1 LILAVRDRKELESSV
16 KSAIKEIKIWKGLA
30 LKLIPSQGNVEEFAY
45 GLICGMVIGAFR
57 ERFVAKNGRQ
67 PDRVEMADLF
77 LIIRS
82 QMPAVRRAVLNEL
95 ESGH

>member
-16 KSAIKEIKIWKGLA
+16 KSAIREIKVWKDLA
-30 LKLIPSQGNVEEFAY
+30 RKLIPSQGNVEEFAY

-57 ERFVAKNGRQ
+57 ERFVAKNDRQ
-67 PDRVEMADLF
+67 PDRGEMADLF
-77 LIIRS
+77 LILRS

-95 ESGH
+95 ESGC

>member
-1 LILAVRDRKELESSV
+1 MILTTHDRKELESSV
-16 KSAIKEIKIWKGLA
+16 KSAIREIKVWTDLA
-30 LKLIPSQGNVEEFAY
+30 RKLIPSQGNVEEFAY
-45 GLICGMVIGAFR
+45 GLICGMVIGAFT

-67 PDRVEMADLF
+67 PDRDEIADLF

-95 ESGH
+95 EASQ

>member
-1 LILAVRDRKELESSV
+1 LILAVRDRKELESNV
-16 KSAIKEIKIWKGLA
+16 KSAIREIKVWKDLA
-30 LKLIPSQGNVEEFAY
+30 RKIIPSQGNVEEFAY

-67 PDRVEMADLF
+67 PDRDEMADLF

-82 QMPAVRRAVLNEL
+82 QMPAVRRAVLHEL

>member
-1 LILAVRDRKELESSV
+1 LIVAMHDRKELESSI
-16 KSAIKEIKIWKGLA
+16 KSAIREIKVWTNLA
-30 LKLIPSQGNVEEFAY
+30 RKLIPSQGNVEEFAY
-45 GLICGMVIGAFR
+45 GLICGMVIGAFT

-67 PDRVEMADLF
+67 PDRDEIADLF

-95 ESGH
+95 EASQ

>member
-16 KSAIKEIKIWKGLA
+16 KSAIREIKVWKDLA
-30 LKLIPSQGNVEEFAY
+30 RKLIPSQGNIEEFAY

-57 ERFVAKNGRQ
+57 ERFVAKNDRQ
-67 PDRVEMADLF
+67 PDRGEMADLF
-77 LIIRS
+77 LILRS

-95 ESGH
+95 ESGC

>member
-1 LILAVRDRKELESSV
+1 MHDRKELESSI
-16 KSAIKEIKIWKGLA
+16 KSAIREIKVWTNLA
-30 LKLIPSQGNVEEFAY
+30 RKLIPSQGNVEEFAY
-45 GLICGMVIGAFR
+45 GLICGMVIGAFT

-67 PDRVEMADLF
+67 PDRDEIADLF

-95 ESGH
+95 EASQ

>member
-1 LILAVRDRKELESSV
+1 MILAVRDRKELESSV
-16 KSAIKEIKIWKGLA
+16 KSAIREIKVWKDLA
-30 LKLIPSQGNVEEFAY
+30 RKLIPSQGNIEEFAY

-67 PDRVEMADLF
+67 PDRDEMADLF
-77 LIIRS
+77 LILRS

-95 ESGH
+95 ESGC